1 MDKMAGRGGLLCAI
15 SVLPVIKNKINKE
28 ND

>member
-1 MDKMAGRGGLLCAI
+1 MAGRGGLLCAI